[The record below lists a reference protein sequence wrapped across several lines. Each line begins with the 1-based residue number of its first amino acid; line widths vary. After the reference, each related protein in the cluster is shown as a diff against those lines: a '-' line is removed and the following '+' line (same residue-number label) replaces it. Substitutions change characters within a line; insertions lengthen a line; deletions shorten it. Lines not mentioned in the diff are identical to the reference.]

1 MSLEQI
7 TDEVAFHG
15 EGPVWHESWGGL
27 RWVDM
32 LAGALL
38 TLGSDG
44 EVSRLAVGSRI
55 AAFVRPRTNGGY
67 VVGVERGIA
76 LSDSPFGIPVHS
88 EPLWSD
94 PNVRMNECGI
104 DPQGRLYAGGMPYDK
119 TPGGAKLFRI
129 AGQQIDVIE
138 EHVTTSNGI
147 EFTADGLL
155 AYYNDTGTKQTDVYD
170 VDAAGNLSNRRLFHK
185 GDGGSPDGLAV
196 DSEGNVWC
204 AINRLGLVRLYSPQ
218 AEILGQWKLPC
229 PGVTAVTL
237 GGADGKDVFVT
248 TSKENADVAGSGAV
262 FHMRAEV
269 AGQPTKLYAY

>member
-1 MSLEQI
+1 
-7 TDEVAFHG
+7 
-15 EGPVWHESWGGL
+15 
-27 RWVDM
+27 M

-94 PNVRMNECGI
+94 PNVRMNEGGI
-104 DPQGRLYAGGMPYDK
+104 DPQGRLYAGSLAYDK
-119 TPGGAKLFRI
+119 TPGGGKLFRI
-129 AGQQIDVIE
+129 AGDHIEVIN

-147 EFTADGLL
+147 EFTAAGDL
-155 AYYNDTGTKQTDVYD
+155 AYYNETGTRQTDVFD
-170 VDAAGNLSNRRLFHK
+170 VDAEGNLLNRRLFHK

-204 AINRLGLVRLYSPQ
+204 AINRLGLVRLYSPE
-218 AEILGQWKLPC
+218 AEILGEWELPC
-229 PGVTAVTL
+229 PGVTAVSL
-237 GGADGKDVFVT
+237 GGTDGKDVFVT
-248 TSKENADVAGSGAV
+248 TSKENADVPGSGAV
-262 FHMRAEV
+262 FHMRADV